1 MNPVNIHSPSPYHN
15 TDTFS
20 NAYANYTRAQHIVGH
35 AGSFIPY
42 DPEQIADI
50 ISGKRT
56 LWRESSV
63 TYCIRAERDHPFSM
77 NYGNMSSSL
86 KLLFRGINTRK
97 NNAGSAIVR
106 RYVVEYVLALLLCSW
121 NNGILS
127 LNYCITVD
135 LKIIAEVQTVHG
147 YAWTIC
153 RGIVIHYII

>member
-1 MNPVNIHSPSPYHN
+1 M
-15 TDTFS
+15 
-20 NAYANYTRAQHIVGH
+20 GH

-86 KLLFRGINTRK
+86 KLLCD
-97 NNAGSAIVR
+97 
-106 RYVVEYVLALLLCSW
+106 VVQMQETARF
-121 NNGILS
+121 
-127 LNYCITVD
+127 
-135 LKIIAEVQTVHG
+135 K
-147 YAWTIC
+147 
-153 RGIVIHYII
+153 